1 MVRLQGSM
9 EGQVIVPQ
17 SVTIPAGSIS
27 ATFTTT
33 PAPETPFPRWVFIQ
47 GSYGTS
53 GGLQARILEIDPA
66 PGPAT
71 VLAIGPASQDVI
83 GGHSGRASVALVIP
97 AQRGGVTGRA
107 DWKLHMAGWHKLD
120 IHHSDCFGVH
130 EHGFRSINSHAHC

>member
-1 MVRLQGSM
+1 M
-9 EGQVIVPQ
+9 EGRVLVPQ

-27 ATFTTT
+27 ATFTTS

-53 GGLQARILEIDPA
+53 GGLQARILASHPR

-71 VLAIGPASQDVI
+71 LLPIGPASQDLI

-97 AQRGGVTGRA
+97 ALAGGGAVSLTSANASG
-107 DWKLHMAGWHKLD
+107 
-120 IHHSDCFGVH
+120 IH
-130 EHGFRSINSHAHC
+130 